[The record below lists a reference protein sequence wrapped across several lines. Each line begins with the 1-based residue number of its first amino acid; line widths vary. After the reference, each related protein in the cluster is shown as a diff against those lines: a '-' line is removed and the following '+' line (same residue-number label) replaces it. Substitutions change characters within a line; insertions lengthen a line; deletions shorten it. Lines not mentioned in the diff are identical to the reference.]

1 MKKTLQYLFEHKT
14 LSRTEAKDILVAI
27 SEGKYSD
34 HEVTSFVTVFLMRS
48 ITIEELMGFRDAL
61 LSLAVKVDLGVVD
74 AIDIVGTGGDG
85 KDTFNISTLA
95 CFIVAGAGQKVI
107 KHGNYGASSVSGA
120 SNVMEQLGYK
130 FKNEEAVLAKEV
142 KEAGICFLHA
152 PLFHPALK
160 AVGPMRRNIGVRTF
174 FNMLGPIVNPAQP
187 KYQLIGVYNLE
198 MARIY
203 NYVLQSLG
211 KEFTLIHSM
220 DGYDEISLTTD
231 TKVVTNKGE
240 FIKTAL
246 ELGNIKVQSEEL
258 HGGDTVQAAASLF
271 RNIVEGK
278 GTAAQN
284 AVVLANAA
292 MALEVTGKYDHYE
305 AAFNAAKNSLESGAA
320 NACLQK
326 LISLQS
332 V

>member
-1 MKKTLQYLFEHKT
+1 MKKLLQYLFEHKT
-14 LSRTEAKDILVAI
+14 LSREEAKEVLIQI
-27 SEGKYSD
+27 SEGKYSE

-48 ITIEELMGFRDAL
+48 ITIQELMGFRDAL
-61 LSLAVKVDLGVVD
+61 LTLAVKVNLNAED

-95 CFIVAGAGQKVI
+95 CFIVAGTGQKVI

-120 SNVMEQLGYK
+120 SNVMEKMGYQ
-130 FKNEEAVLAKEV
+130 FKNEESLLAKEV

-187 KYQLIGVYNLE
+187 KYQLIGVYNVE

-203 NYVLQSLG
+203 NYVLQSLN
-211 KEFTLIHSM
+211 KDFTLIHSM
-220 DGYDEISLTTD
+220 DGYDEISLTAD

-240 FIKTAL
+240 FIKSPI
-246 ELGNIKVQSEEL
+246 ELANLKVSQEAL
-258 HGGDTVQAAASLF
+258 HGGDTVEAAANIF
-271 RNIVEGK
+271 RNILEGR
-278 GTAAQN
+278 GTEAQN

-292 MALEVTGKYDHYE
+292 MALMVTGKYSQYQD
-305 AAFNAAKNSLESGAA
+305 AFDAAKNSLVSGAA
-320 NACLQK
+320 KTCLEK
-326 LISLQS
+326 LISLQ
-332 V
+332 

>member
-1 MKKTLQYLFEHKT
+1 MKKLLQYLFEYKT
-14 LSRTEAKDILVAI
+14 LSREEAKEVLIQI
-27 SEGKYSD
+27 SEGKYSE

-48 ITIEELMGFRDAL
+48 ITIQELMGFRDAL
-61 LSLAVKVDLGVVD
+61 LTLAVKVNLNVED

-95 CFIVAGAGQKVI
+95 CFIVAGTGQKVI

-120 SNVMEQLGYK
+120 SNVMEKMGYQ
-130 FKNEEAVLAKEV
+130 FKNEESLLAKEV

-187 KYQLIGVYNLE
+187 KYQLIGVYNVE

-203 NYVLQSLG
+203 NYVLQSLN
-211 KEFTLIHSM
+211 KDFTLIHSM
-220 DGYDEISLTTD
+220 DGYDEISLTAD

-240 FIKTAL
+240 FIKSPI
-246 ELGNIKVQSEEL
+246 ELANLKVSQEAL
-258 HGGDTVQAAASLF
+258 HGGDTVEAAANIF
-271 RNIVEGK
+271 RNILEGR
-278 GTAAQN
+278 GTEAQN

-292 MALEVTGKYDHYE
+292 MALMVTGKYSQYQD
-305 AAFNAAKNSLESGAA
+305 AFDAAKNSLVSGAA
-320 NACLQK
+320 KTCLEK
-326 LISLQS
+326 LISLQ
-332 V
+332 